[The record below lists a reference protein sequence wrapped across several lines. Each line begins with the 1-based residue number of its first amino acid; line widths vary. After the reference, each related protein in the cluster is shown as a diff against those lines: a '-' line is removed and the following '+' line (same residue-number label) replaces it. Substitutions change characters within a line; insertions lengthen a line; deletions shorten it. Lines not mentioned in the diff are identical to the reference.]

1 MGGGRPGGDHLPT
14 IVTAGPKN
22 KRELRESVQ
31 HAQAFGGAG
40 PMLGSALDP
49 ERQTTE
55 RNERDDEVA
64 RYKAYG
70 HTWADLR

>member
-1 MGGGRPGGDHLPT
+1 M
-14 IVTAGPKN
+14 
-22 KRELRESVQ
+22 Q